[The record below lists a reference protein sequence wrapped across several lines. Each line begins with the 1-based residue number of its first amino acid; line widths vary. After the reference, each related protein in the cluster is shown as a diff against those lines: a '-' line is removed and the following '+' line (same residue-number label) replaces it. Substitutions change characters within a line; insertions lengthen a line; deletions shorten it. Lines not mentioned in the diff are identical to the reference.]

1 MYDFAIVALVAL
13 ALIKLVDVIVD
24 VLPMEGTPFVRSLLT
39 LAGGIGAVWLLDY
52 SMFAGFGV
60 DVRSHAV
67 GVWLTGFV
75 VAGLTIPWRAV
86 FGYLTHDRATVDE
99 TLGDHG
105 HLRRA
110 A

>member
-13 ALIKLVDVIVD
+13 ALIKVVDVIVD
-24 VLPMEGTPFVRSLLT
+24 LVKQETVPFLRSILT

-52 SMFAGFGV
+52 SMFAGFDV
-60 DVRSHAV
+60 AVRSHAV
-67 GVWLTGFV
+67 GVWLTGFM
-75 VAGLTIPWRAV
+75 VAGLTIPWRAM
-86 FGYLTHDRATVDE
+86 FGYLTDDRATADE

-105 HLRRA
+105 TLRRA